1 MKNKLQETTSKAA
14 SSLWSLLIGTLYF
27 TIISVVLCFGYL
39 LFEDNIQAHFNK
51 KKYSDKE
58 LELISK
64 RAIIKQSLEDEEA
77 NWDKVTNGVHVRT
90 GMKYDP
96 NLQIV
101 IATCTSCHSAKL
113 ITQNKATREG
123 WKSMIKW
130 MQATQGLPDLGK
142 TEPVILDYLSKYY
155 APSDT
160 GRRKNIDISAIEWFI
175 LNIENN
181 TQ

>member
-1 MKNKLQETTSKAA
+1 MENKYRDISSKAE

-27 TIISVVLCFGYL
+27 TIFSIILCLGYL
-39 LFEDNIQAHFNK
+39 LLEDNIQTILNK
-51 KKYSDKE
+51 KVYTPEE

-64 RAIIKQSLEDEEA
+64 KAIVRQGLANEEA
-77 NWDKVTNGVHVRT
+77 NWDRVTNGIHIRT
-90 GMKYDP
+90 GMKDDP
-96 NLQIV
+96 NLPMV
-101 IATCTSCHSAKL
+101 IASCTSCHSAKL

-142 TEPVILDYLSKYY
+142 NEPVILDYLSKYY
-155 APSDT
+155 APTET
-160 GRRKNIDISAIEWFI
+160 GRRKHINIAAIEWYI